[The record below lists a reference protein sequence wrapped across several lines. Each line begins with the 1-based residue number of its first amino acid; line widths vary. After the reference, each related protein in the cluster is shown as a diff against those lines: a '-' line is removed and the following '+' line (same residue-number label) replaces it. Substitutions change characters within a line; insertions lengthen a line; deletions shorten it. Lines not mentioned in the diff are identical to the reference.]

1 MAPNL
6 NLPRTGRNSRK
17 RSIIPMSSLV
27 TKADYEGMD
36 SVRHHHKM
44 HDRNSLNIL
53 FQAMQYHSGL
63 SRFRKDRER
72 NKRYCYGDQWHDSI
86 PDGWGGWMREE
97 DYIRQQ
103 GSIPLKNNLIRR
115 LVNNV
120 CGVYLSQDKAPVC
133 KANDRD
139 EQQISEIMSSALECN
154 WNLNGMTELNSFSFE
169 EFLISGTIIQRKC
182 YEWRDDKRDVWTD
195 YVHPNFFFCDSNI
208 RRYDGHDANMVGEIH
223 DVSFIELCN
232 RFAHSPED
240 YARLHQ
246 IYGPHVDLSLQTS
259 FAAEFGTNPNFNAD
273 FFIAKD
279 PSLCRVIEVWRKESK
294 PRYRCVDYLNGEMF
308 KCEISDFRE
317 LVQDV
322 NRQRIEE
329 GLAAGIPREE
339 IPVIQAE
346 WCIDT
351 YWYYRFM
358 TPFGDILDEG
368 ESPYD
373 HKQHPYVMRF
383 YPFIDGEIHSFVADV
398 IDQQRYV
405 NRLITLYDWIMRS
418 SAKGVCFCPDDVL
431 PDGMSWEDFA
441 YEVQRCNGLV
451 RYKVKPHGKVPE
463 IVSSNSTNIGISD
476 LLNIQLKFFE
486 DISGVNGALQGKPGY
501 SAVSGVL
508 YAQQAQNATTSLLKM
523 LSSFSSFICECA
535 KKDVKLMQQYYDTRH
550 LINIVGRH
558 AEIYY
563 DPDLVRDVDYDISIA
578 ESQSSPTYR
587 MAANEFLLQIF
598 QSGQITLQQLLETGD
613 FPFADRLLES
623 IKTQQQQL
631 EQQQAL
637 YVQMAQGQ
645 PVDPRQLAQASN
657 QAPMDPRLI
666 SEVQARA
673 NRDNVMRGSQMIYRA
688 AAA

>member
-1 MAPNL
+1 MPTKPAL
-6 NLPRTGRNSRK
+6 ARPRRSRHVV
-17 RSIIPMSSLV
+17 PMSSLGIV
-27 TKADYEGMD
+27 SSDREGMD
-36 SVRHHHKM
+36 SVKHQHRM

-53 FQAMQYHSGL
+53 FQAMQYHSSL
-63 SRFRKDRER
+63 SKFRQDRER
-72 NKRYCYGDQWHDSI
+72 NKKYCYGDQWQDRI
-86 PDGWGGWMREE
+86 PDGWGGTMSEE
-97 DYIRQQ
+97 SYIRQQ

-139 EQQISEIMSSALECN
+139 EQQVSEIMSAALECN
-154 WNLNGMTELNSFSFE
+154 WNLNGMQELNSFSFE
-169 EFLISGTIIQRKC
+169 EFLISGAVIHRKC
-182 YEWRDDKRDVWTD
+182 YEWRDTKRDVFTD
-195 YVHPNFFFCDSNI
+195 YVNPNYFFIDSNI
-208 RRYDGHDANMVGEIH
+208 RRYDGRDATMVGEIH
-223 DVSFIELCN
+223 DVPFIDLCS
-232 RFAHSPED
+232 RFAHSPDD
-240 YARLHQ
+240 YARLHR
-246 IYGPHVDLSLQTS
+246 IYGPHVDLSLMS
-259 FAAEFGTNPNFNAD
+259 GMAEQFGSMPLFSLD
-273 FFIAKD
+273 FFTCKD

-308 KCEISDFRE
+308 KCEVSDYQE
-317 LVQDV
+317 LVADV
-322 NRQRIEE
+322 NRQRVEE
-329 GLAAGIPREE
+329 GLAAGIPRDE

-346 WCIDT
+346 WCIDN

-358 TPFGDILDEG
+358 TPFGDVLDEG

-373 HKQHPYVMRF
+373 HHEHPYVMRF

-451 RYKVKPHGKVPE
+451 RYKVKPHGQVPQ

-501 SAVSGVL
+501 SSISGVL
-508 YAQQAQNATTSLLKM
+508 YAQQTQNATTSLLKM
-523 LSSFSSFICECA
+523 LSSFSSFVCECA

-550 LINIVGRH
+550 LINIVGKN
-558 AEIYY
+558 AQIMYQ
-563 DPDLVRDVDYDISIA
+563 PDLVQDVDYDISIA
-578 ESQSSPTYR
+578 EAQSSHTYR

-598 QSGQITLQQLLETGD
+598 QTGQITLQQLLETGD

-623 IKTQQQQL
+623 LRAQQQQI
-631 EQQQAL
+631 EDQQAL
-637 YVQMAQGQ
+637 YSQMAQGQ
-645 PVDPRQLAQASN
+645 PIDPQQLAQASS
-657 QAPMDPRLI
+657 QAPVPTQYI
-666 SEVQARA
+666 NEIQARA
-673 NRDNVMRGSQMIYRA
+673 NRQNVMRGNDMIQRA
-688 AAA
+688 AAAA

>member
-1 MAPNL
+1 MAPNP
-6 NLPRTGRNSRK
+6 NLPRPRRS
-17 RSIIPMSSLV
+17 RSIIPMSRLV
-27 TKADYEGMD
+27 TKADREGMD
-36 SVRHHHKM
+36 SVRHQHKM

-53 FQAMQYHSGL
+53 FQAMNCHSYM
-63 SRFRKDRER
+63 SQFRKDRER
-72 NKRYCYGDQWHDSI
+72 NKKYCYGDQWQDRI
-86 PDGWGGWMREE
+86 PDGWGGWMSEE
-97 DYIRQQ
+97 SYIRQQ

-133 KANDRD
+133 KANDRE
-139 EQQISEIMSSALECN
+139 EQQVSEIMSAALDCN
-154 WNLNGMTELNSFSFE
+154 WNLNGMAELNSFSFE
-169 EFLISGTIIQRKC
+169 EFLISGAVIHRKC
-182 YEWRDDKRDVWTD
+182 FEWRGSKKDCWTD
-195 YVHPNFFFCDSNI
+195 YVNPNYFFVDSNI

-232 RFAHSPED
+232 RFAHSASD

-246 IYGPHVDLSLQTS
+246 IYGPHVDLALQSSLV
-259 FAAEFGTNPNFNAD
+259 AEFGSNPNFNAD
-273 FFIAKD
+273 FFTCKD

-308 KCEISDFRE
+308 KCELSDYRE
-317 LVQDV
+317 LVEEV
-322 NRQRIEE
+322 NRQRIED
-329 GLAAGIPREE
+329 GLSDGIPRNE

-351 YWYYRFM
+351 YWYYRFLS
-358 TPFGDILDEG
+358 PFGDILEEG

-373 HKQHPYVMRF
+373 HKEHPYVMRF

-463 IVSSNSTNIGISD
+463 IVSSNSTNIGVAD

-501 SAVSGVL
+501 GSTSGVL

-535 KKDVKLMQQYYDTRH
+535 RKDVKLIQQFYDTKR
-550 LINIVGRH
+550 LINIAGRQ
-558 AEIYY
+558 AQIWYQ
-563 DPDLVRDVDYDISIA
+563 PDLVQDVDYDISIA
-578 ESQSSPTYR
+578 EAQTSPTYR

-623 IKTQQQQL
+623 IKSQQEQL

-637 YVQMAQGQ
+637 YGQMAQGQ
-645 PVDPRQLAQASN
+645 SVDPSQLAQASS

-666 SEVQARA
+666 NEVQARA
-673 NRDNVMRGSQMIYRA
+673 NRQNVMRGSSMISRA